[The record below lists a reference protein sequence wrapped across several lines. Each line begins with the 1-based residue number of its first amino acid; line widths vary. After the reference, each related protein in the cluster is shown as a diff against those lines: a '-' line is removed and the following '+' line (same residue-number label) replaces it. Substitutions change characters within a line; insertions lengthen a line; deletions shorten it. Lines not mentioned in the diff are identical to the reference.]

1 MSEHGFHVHGPH
13 DHELEHAA
21 HGGHGNFGGR
31 LAVITA
37 ILATIGAIF
46 SYMSGVT
53 ESEALRLGNDAS
65 IRRTE
70 ADNRW
75 GQVLTTAGQLHLAEL
90 AAELVPDA
98 RRAHFQGE
106 AKRLAAERDA
116 GQRAA
121 ERLDAEAIALDQR
134 SDEQLQRHHRW
145 AQATTVLQIAI
156 AMAAIALLTKRRW
169 LVWGVMVLGVLG
181 ASLGA
186 VAWLQG

>member
-21 HGGHGNFGGR
+21 GGAHGSFGGR

-53 ESEALRLGNDAS
+53 EVEAMRLENAAS
-65 IRRTE
+65 IRRNE

-75 GQVLTTAGQLHLAEL
+75 GNALTTSGNLHMAEL
-90 AAELVPDA
+90 AAELVPDSRKAPFLEQARELAA
-98 RRAHFQGE
+98 RRDAE
-106 AKRLAAERDA
+106 KAA
-116 GQRAA
+116 G
-121 ERLDAEAIALDQR
+121 ERLDAEAVTLDER
-134 SDEQLQRHHRW
+134 SDAQLHRHHRW

-169 LVWGVMVLGVLG
+169 LVWGVAALGTVGTLLG
-181 ASLGA
+181 AF
-186 VAWLQG
+186 AWFSG